1 MRIASTSSW
10 KPGTV
15 VTTVIVLRWQSVTVY
30 DPVSSLFAAAEDH
43 LRLWRCWGWWRRCWP
58 WNPKNRSCWCVVE
71 AKAWKEAQSEM
82 WKCFFIGFFCFLTQ
96 SKWNLG
102 YCMSLRLRAIWHRG
116 PIQSSCHRSWMVLV
130 TIASGETNKQNRCL
144 GHILGHLLH
153 MEPSRTK
160 ASVFCMFSMSNLSK
174 KCTSK
179 TVCYTKPLNV
189 RMQYL
194 LADEELKC
202 IWTEWTCP
210 FGQNSVCESSHNSFV
225 KRFSSVF
232 LSFSAYTPRNLPT
245 QNCLNFWDSQTSHC
259 QNGKIVRYAEEQ
271 WNGTLKAAKT
281 TFKP

>member
-82 WKCFFIGFFCFLTQ
+82 WKCVFIGFFCFLTQ

-102 YCMSLRLRAIWHRG
+102 YCMSLRLPAIWDWG

-160 ASVFCMFSMSNLSK
+160 ASVFCMFSMSNLS
-174 KCTSK
+174 
-179 TVCYTKPLNV
+179 TKMHQQNSLLHEAAERKNAIPACGWGTQVHLD
-189 RMQYL
+189 RMDL
-194 LADEELKC
+194 P
-202 IWTEWTCP
+202 IWTE
-210 FGQNSVCESSHNSFV
+210 FSVWV
-225 KRFSSVF
+225 
-232 LSFSAYTPRNLPT
+232 LT
-245 QNCLNFWDSQTSHC
+245 
-259 QNGKIVRYAEEQ
+259 
-271 WNGTLKAAKT
+271 
-281 TFKP
+281 